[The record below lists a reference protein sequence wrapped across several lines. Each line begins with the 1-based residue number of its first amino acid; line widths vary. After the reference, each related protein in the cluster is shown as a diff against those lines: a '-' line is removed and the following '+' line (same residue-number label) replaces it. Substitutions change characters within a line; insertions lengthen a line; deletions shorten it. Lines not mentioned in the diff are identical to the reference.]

1 MFEVDDPVS
10 LARFG
15 VDYLSTWHMR
25 SIEAGLQK
33 EDFANLEL
41 AWALARPDVSAA
53 RASRV
58 IVGDTADYAEF
69 KDIGWNSQ
77 QHKY

>member
-15 VDYLSTWHMR
+15 VDYLSTRHMN
-25 SIEAGLQK
+25 SIGAGLHK

-41 AWALARPDVSAA
+41 AWELAFPDVSAA
-53 RASRV
+53 RASPV
-58 IVGDTADYAEF
+58 IVGDMAYYAEF